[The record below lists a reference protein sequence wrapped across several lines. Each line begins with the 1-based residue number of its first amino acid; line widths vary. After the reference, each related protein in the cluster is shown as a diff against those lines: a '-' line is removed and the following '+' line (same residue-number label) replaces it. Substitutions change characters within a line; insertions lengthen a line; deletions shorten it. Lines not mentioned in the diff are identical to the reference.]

1 MDPKERNI
9 IARSSLG
16 DAVTFPIRADPLEC
30 FPLAMAAVLLWCRAM
45 ISPSSRFTGDKLL
58 CIRGERVVFTKL
70 DFSVASGEAL
80 LLLGPNGSGKSSL
93 LRVMAGLL
101 KAAGGHLSWDGVPVL
116 EDREAHS
123 ARVHYVGH
131 HDAIKP
137 VLSVLENLRF
147 WARLH
152 DSTAGDATAR
162 AALET
167 LELLRLAEVPGKL
180 LSAGQKRRL
189 NLARLL
195 AAPAP
200 LWLLDEPTVALDRAS
215 VRCPGRSHRPASRQ
229 RRHGRAVH
237 ACRYRPAGRPRN
249 AT

>member
-1 MDPKERNI
+1 MTKSIFAGE
-9 IARSSLG
+9 
-16 DAVTFPIRADPLEC
+16 
-30 FPLAMAAVLLWCRAM
+30 
-45 ISPSSRFTGDKLL
+45 KLL
-58 CIRGERVVFTKL
+58 CIRGERVVFTQL
-70 DFSVASGEAL
+70 NFSVASGEAL

-93 LRVMAGLL
+93 LRLMAGLL
-101 KAAGGHLSWDGVPVL
+101 KAADGALSWDGLPVQ

-123 ARVHYVGH
+123 GRIHYVGH

-152 DSTAGDATAR
+152 DKAAGDAAAW
-162 AALET
+162 AALER
-167 LELLRLAEVPGKL
+167 LGLARLAEVPGKL

-215 VRCPGRSHRPASRQ
+215 VKVLEGVIAEHRAEGGMIVLSTHADVDLPGARELHLDEFSAPADALLGVWS
-229 RRHGRAVH
+229 
-237 ACRYRPAGRPRN
+237 
-249 AT
+249 

>member
-1 MDPKERNI
+1 MTNGRL
-9 IARSSLG
+9 SS
-16 DAVTFPIRADPLEC
+16 T
-30 FPLAMAAVLLWCRAM
+30 
-45 ISPSSRFTGDKLL
+45 FTGEKLL
-58 CIRGERVVFTKL
+58 CVRGERVVFTQL
-70 DFSVASGEAL
+70 GFSVASGEAL
-80 LLLGPNGSGKSSL
+80 LLLGPNGSGKTSL
-93 LRVMAGLL
+93 LRLMAGLL

-123 ARVHYVGH
+123 GRIHYVGH

-147 WARLH
+147 WACLH
-152 DSTAGDATAR
+152 DSKAGDATAR
-162 AALET
+162 AALDT
-167 LELLRLAEVPGKL
+167 LGLARLAEVPGKL

-215 VRCPGRSHRPASRQ
+215 VKVMEGVIAEHRAAGGMVVLSTHADIDLPGARELHLDSFA
-229 RRHGRAVH
+229 A
-237 ACRYRPAGRPRN
+237 PAG
-249 AT
+249 AVGGIWA

>member
-1 MDPKERNI
+1 MIEGCSS
-9 IARSSLG
+9 SSL
-16 DAVTFPIRADPLEC
+16 
-30 FPLAMAAVLLWCRAM
+30 
-45 ISPSSRFTGDKLL
+45 FTGEKLL
-58 CIRGERVVFTKL
+58 CIRGERVVFTQL
-70 DFSVASGEAL
+70 NFSVASGEAL

-93 LRVMAGLL
+93 LRLMAGLL
-101 KAAGGHLSWDGVPVL
+101 KAADGHLSWNGMPVS

-123 ARVHYVGH
+123 GRIHYVGH

-152 DSTAGDATAR
+152 DGAAGDKTAW

-167 LELLRLAEVPGKL
+167 LGLDRLAEVPGKL

-215 VRCPGRSHRPASRQ
+215 VKVLEAVIAGHRAAGGMVVLSTHADIDLPGAGALHLDEFSAPADAMLGVWS
-229 RRHGRAVH
+229 
-237 ACRYRPAGRPRN
+237 
-249 AT
+249 